1 MALGKVWTPK
11 SIDRYSWLR
20 LAEISKA
27 MDCSP
32 RKLLPWAWISQ
43 ERLPMHQEV
52 GLPLEITLGGFDA
65 RQLEELILRMIHL
78 RSAIEVRPAQLQR

>member
-1 MALGKVWTPK
+1 MQGDVCWFT
-11 SIDRYSWLR
+11 LR
-20 LAEISKA
+20 MWHWVRFGAPNPLKDLAGSEPHIFKA

-52 GLPLEITLGGFDA
+52 GFDA
-65 RQLEELILRMIHL
+65 RELDDLISEIWSWRI
-78 RSAIEVRPAQLQR
+78 